1 MKTPIDLKKMAKEN
15 KAFRRVVDTGKF
27 GQLVLISL
35 RKGEDLGDEMHPATD
50 ELYYVVE
57 GKAEIRLDGKPY
69 PFEEHSSMLVPAGTR
84 HDVINIGKEDLK
96 LFALFTSPLYPQNEW
111 IETREKALATGKH

>member
-1 MKTPIDLKKMAKEN
+1 MKTPFDLKKMAKEN

-35 RKGEDLGDEMHPATD
+35 RKGENLGDETHPGTD

-57 GKAEIRLDGKPY
+57 GKAEIKLDGKRF
-69 PFEEHSSMLVPAGTR
+69 PFEEHTAMLVPAGTW

-96 LFALFTSPLYPQNEW
+96 LFALFTSPIHPINEW
-111 IETREKALATGKH
+111 IETREKALAADKR